1 MRQLYYSIRT
11 LLRGWGSNL
20 TKIISLTLG
29 LFIGILLFSRVVFEL
44 SFDSGYKEA
53 DKLCVVNALYTIG
66 GEVKDPVQVVMGPVP
81 QAIYDAFPEGVE
93 SATVVSGWYGEN
105 TFFKDN
111 IRLRPKM
118 VMADSLFFQTMG
130 IEVISGDP
138 RELTNPE
145 VLFVSQSFAKEA
157 FGGESPI
164 GKTLLYNK
172 NMPMTVKGIY
182 ADTPE
187 NCSLQHDVVI
197 SFATIVKN
205 NWQYAGWNG
214 GDSFQ
219 GFVRL
224 KDIDDIDKV
233 NARIDQSIEKHMPY
247 DLASGFGV
255 KYSLQPIREV
265 YAGKEA
271 VHKMILIMSL
281 LAIAILF
288 IASMNYVLISISS
301 LARRAKAVGVHK
313 CSGASNGTVFSMFL
327 WETGIII
334 FVSLLLV
341 LFIMLNFKDSIE
353 DIASAS
359 LTSLFTWNTLWVPLA
374 VIVFLFLAA
383 GVLPGR
389 LFSSIPVTQV
399 FRRYTDRKSGWKRS
413 LLFVQFTGV
422 TFIFGVLCVVLFQ
435 YNRIMTKELG
445 YNPDRVATVYQYFED
460 PESALDRLR
469 LLPMVEGSSVAGDDI
484 ASGYG
489 GMPVDNEQG
498 RTMFTARASTCM
510 YDYLSFMGVKIVK
523 GKGFDGDMQAVVNEE
538 FVRRVGTGW
547 ADGVI
552 GKKYLDYTIV
562 GVMSDYSVK
571 SFYEKQD
578 PIALVGNYKMN
589 GCYHVR
595 LKEPFDENL
604 RAFNQKVAEMF
615 PTTDVVFKS
624 LRQTLDDQYKSVR
637 RFRDA
642 VVLAS
647 ISILLIALM
656 GLIGYINDEV
666 QRRSKEIA
674 IRKVNGADA
683 ADILRLLS
691 KDIVWIALPAV
702 VLGTVA
708 SWFVGARW
716 LDQFAEKI
724 DLNIAWFVLVAL
736 IVIAVILLSVII
748 KAWRVANEDPV
759 NSIKSE

>member
-1 MRQLYYSIRT
+1 MKQLYYSIRT

-53 DKLCVVNALYTIG
+53 DKLCVINAVYTIG
-66 GEVKDPVQVVMGPVP
+66 GEVKDPAQVVMGPVP
-81 QAIYDAFPEGVE
+81 QAIYDAFPEGIE
-93 SATVVSGWYGEN
+93 SATVVSRWYGEN
-105 TFFKDN
+105 TLFKDN
-111 IRLRPKM
+111 IRLQPKM

-145 VLFVSQSFAKEA
+145 VLFVSQSFAREA
-157 FGGESPI
+157 FGGENPI

-187 NCSLQHDVVI
+187 NCSLRHDVVI

-205 NWQYAGWNG
+205 NWQYVGWDG
-214 GDSFQ
+214 GDSFE
-219 GFVRL
+219 GFIRL
-224 KDIDDIDKV
+224 KEADGIDGV
-233 NARIDQSIEKHMPY
+233 NVRIDAAIEKHMPN
-247 DLASGFGV
+247 DPESGWEV

-265 YAGKEA
+265 YAGKEE

-281 LAIAILF
+281 LAVAILF
-288 IASMNYVLISISS
+288 VASMNYVLISISS

-313 CSGASNGTVFSMFL
+313 CNGASNRTVFFLFL

-334 FVSLLLV
+334 LISLLLV
-341 LFIMLNFKDSIE
+341 LLMMLNFRESIE
-353 DIASAS
+353 DMASAS
-359 LTSLFTWNTLWVPLA
+359 LTSLFTWRTLWVPLA
-374 VIVFLFLAA
+374 VVAVLFLVS

-413 LLFVQFTGV
+413 LLFVQFGGV

-435 YNRIMTKELG
+435 YNRITTKDLG
-445 YNPDRVATVYQYFED
+445 YNPDCVATVYQYFED
-460 PESALDRLR
+460 PESVLDRLR
-469 LLPMVEGSSVAGDDI
+469 LLPMVEGASVAESNI
-484 ASGYG
+484 NSGYG
-489 GMPVDNEQG
+489 GMPVRNDQG
-498 RTMFTARASTCM
+498 KNMFTVRSAVCQ

-523 GKGFDGDMQAVVNEE
+523 GKGFDAPMQAVVNEE

-552 GKKYLDYTIV
+552 GKKYLEYTIV
-562 GVMSDYSVK
+562 GVMNDYPVK

-578 PIALVGNYKMN
+578 PVALVGNYTMN

-595 LKEPFDENL
+595 LKEPFNENL
-604 RAFNQKVAEMF
+604 RTFNQQMAEMF
-615 PTTDVVFKS
+615 PAADVVFKS
-624 LRQTLDDQYKSVR
+624 LRQVLDNQYESVR

-647 ISILLIALM
+647 ISILVIALM
-656 GLIGYINDEV
+656 GLIGYVNDEV
-666 QRRSKEIA
+666 QRRSKEIS
-674 IRKVNGADA
+674 IRKVNGAEA
-683 ADILRLLS
+683 ADILQLLS
-691 KDIVWIALPAV
+691 KDIFWIALPAV
-702 VLGTVA
+702 ALGAVA
-708 SWFVGARW
+708 SWFVGSKW
-716 LDQFAEKI
+716 LEQFAEKV

-736 IVIAVILLSVII
+736 IVIAVILLSVVA
-748 KAWRVANEDPV
+748 KAWRVSNENPV

>member
-53 DKLCVVNALYTIG
+53 DKLCVINATYIIG
-66 GEVKDPVQVVMGPVP
+66 GEIKSPNQVVMGPIP
-81 QAIYDAFPEGVE
+81 QAISDAFPEGIE
-93 SATVVSGWYGEN
+93 SATVVSRWYGEN
-105 TFFKDN
+105 TLFKDN
-111 IRLRPKM
+111 VRLQPQM

-145 VLFVSQSFAKEA
+145 VLFVSQSFAREA
-157 FGGESPI
+157 FGGENPI

-205 NWQYAGWNG
+205 NWQYVGWDG
-214 GDSFQ
+214 GDSFE
-219 GFVRL
+219 GFIRL
-224 KDIDDIDKV
+224 KEADGIDGV
-233 NARIDQSIEKHMPY
+233 NARIDAAIEKHMPNNPE
-247 DLASGFGV
+247 SGWEV

-265 YAGKEA
+265 YAGKEE

-281 LAIAILF
+281 LAVAILF
-288 IASMNYVLISISS
+288 VASMNYVLISISS
-301 LARRAKAVGVHK
+301 LARRAKAIGVHK
-313 CSGASNGTVFSMFL
+313 CSGASNGTVFYMFL

-334 FVSLLLV
+334 FISLLLV
-341 LFIMLNFKDSIE
+341 VLMMLNFRESIE
-353 DIASAS
+353 EMASAS
-359 LTSLFTWNTLWVPLA
+359 LTSLFAWNTLWVPLSVV
-374 VIVFLFLAA
+374 VILFLVS

-413 LLFVQFTGV
+413 LLFVQFGGV

-435 YNRIMTKELG
+435 YHRIMTKELG
-445 YNPDRVATVYQYFED
+445 YNPDRVATAYQHFED
-460 PESALDRLR
+460 PESVLNRLR
-469 LLPMVEGSSVAGDDI
+469 LLPMVEGVSVAESNI
-484 ASGYG
+484 NSGYG
-489 GMPVDNEQG
+489 GMPVRNDQG
-498 RTMFTARASTCM
+498 KNMFTVRSAVCQ
-510 YDYLSFMGVKIVK
+510 YDYLSFMGVKIVE
-523 GKGFDGDMQAVVNEE
+523 GKGLDAPMQAVVNEE

-552 GKKYLDYTIV
+552 GKKYLEYTIV
-562 GVMSDYSVK
+562 GVMNDYPVK

-578 PIALVGNYKMN
+578 PVALVGSYTMN

-595 LKEPFDENL
+595 LKEPFNENL
-604 RAFNQKVAEMF
+604 RAFNQQVAEMF
-615 PTTDVVFKS
+615 PTSDIVFKS
-624 LRQTLDDQYKSVR
+624 LRQTLDNQYQSVR
-637 RFRDA
+637 HFRDA
-642 VVLAS
+642 VLLAS
-647 ISILLIALM
+647 VFILIIALM

-674 IRKVNGADA
+674 IRKVNGAEA
-683 ADILRLLS
+683 TDILGLLA
-691 KDIVWIALPAV
+691 KDIFWTALPAV
-702 VLGTVA
+702 VLGATA
-708 SWFVGARW
+708 SYFVGSKW
-716 LDQFAEKI
+716 LEQFAEKV
-724 DLNIAWFVLVAL
+724 DLNVAWFVLVAL
-736 IVIAVILLSVII
+736 IVVAVILLSVVM